1 MDRLLFT
8 VGEVAESLALSR
20 STLYRLIASGELL
33 GADCPMTDQEI
44 KAMLDSSARSPSL
57 PLTPLRPNDT
67 APPPRP
73 RVPTHEWRVPLPA
86 RQHG

>member
-1 MDRLLFT
+1 MDRLPFT

-44 KAMLDSSARSPSL
+44 KAMLDQFRQIAFIALDTVEAERHRS
-57 PLTPLRPNDT
+57 TPTTEGSDS
-67 APPPRP
+67 
-73 RVPTHEWRVPLPA
+73 
-86 RQHG
+86 

>member
-1 MDRLLFT
+1 MDRLPFT

-44 KAMLDSSARSPSL
+44 KAMLDQVRQIAFIALDTVEAERHRC
-57 PLTPLRPNDT
+57 TPTTEGSDS
-67 APPPRP
+67 
-73 RVPTHEWRVPLPA
+73 
-86 RQHG
+86 

>member
-1 MDRLLFT
+1 MDRLPFT

-44 KAMLDSSARSPSL
+44 KAMLDQFRQIAFIALDTVEAERHRS
-57 PLTPLRPNDT
+57 TPTTESPDS
-67 APPPRP
+67 
-73 RVPTHEWRVPLPA
+73 
-86 RQHG
+86 

>member
-1 MDRLLFT
+1 MDRLPFT

-44 KAMLDSSARSPSL
+44 KAMLDQFRQIAFIALAAVEAERHRS
-57 PLTPLRPNDT
+57 TPTTEGSDS
-67 APPPRP
+67 
-73 RVPTHEWRVPLPA
+73 
-86 RQHG
+86 

>member
-1 MDRLLFT
+1 MDRLPFT

-44 KAMLDSSARSPSL
+44 KAMLDQFRQIAFIAIDTVEAERHRS
-57 PLTPLRPNDT
+57 TPTTEGSDS
-67 APPPRP
+67 
-73 RVPTHEWRVPLPA
+73 
-86 RQHG
+86 